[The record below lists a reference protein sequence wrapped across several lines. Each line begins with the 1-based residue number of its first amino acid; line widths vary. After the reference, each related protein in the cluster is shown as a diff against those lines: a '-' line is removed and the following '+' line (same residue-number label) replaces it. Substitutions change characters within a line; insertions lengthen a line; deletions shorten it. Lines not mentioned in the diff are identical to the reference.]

1 MDYSFHKNE
10 NSQVGAT
17 QLYGKFGPFTN
28 RKQQPR
34 LHEDVV
40 VSKSKHPYLLR
51 CLYHEKNQEGEMVS
65 VLPKVDEDF
74 YICREAQYDTT
85 FDRYEKIS
93 FGCKRVNSAISINQ
107 KSYVCMICVNNI
119 RHWLRNNKDI
129 FYKVL
134 QERQVETCSFD
145 HPYMH
150 GIIDTNDLESKRL
163 FEKVD
168 KFMFSGNFVFD
179 GTDPKPKD
187 RVSYLLHTMTCGSC
201 EQLAKDCECQK
212 TTENFGVISDF
223 QHDNESI
230 QSTIVDYHSSNDV
243 SNSKKRKKR
252 NKSNEQYHDAIKKD
266 NDWTGGSLWHVATTL
281 FCEFFSLCSA
291 TTNNRNG
298 VDNTIS
304 LKESC
309 DLWLPFFDD
318 LMENG
323 LNHIHVRHLLKSYLV
338 LRAQVKKN
346 GNHDESDDD
355 DFMEEYLFGSG
366 QSMTL

>member
-28 RKQQPR
+28 RKQLPR
-34 LHEDVV
+34 AHEDVV

-51 CLYHEKNQEGEMVS
+51 CLYHEENEEGEMVF
-65 VLPKVDEDF
+65 VLPKVHEDF
-74 YICREAQYDTT
+74 FICREAQYDTT

-93 FGCKRVNSAISINQ
+93 FGNTVVNSAISINQ

-119 RHWLRNNKDI
+119 RHWLRNNKKI
-129 FYKVL
+129 FYKML
-134 QERQVETCSFD
+134 KKVENCSVD

-150 GIIDTNDLESKRL
+150 GIKDTNDLEAKKL

-168 KFMFSGNFVFD
+168 NFMFSGNFVFD

-187 RVSYLLHTMTCGSC
+187 RVSYLLHTMTCGLC

-212 TTENFGVISDF
+212 TTDIGVISNF

-230 QSTIVDYHSSNDV
+230 QASIIDYNSSNDV
-243 SNSKKRKKR
+243 HNSKKRKKS
-252 NKSNEQYHDAIKKD
+252 KSNEQYYNAIKKD
-266 NDWTGGSLWHVATTL
+266 NDWKNGSLWHVATTL

-309 DLWLPFFDD
+309 ELWLPYFDD
-318 LMENG
+318 LNDDG

-338 LRAQVKKN
+338 LRAQVKEN
-346 GNHDESDDD
+346 FNHTDESDDD
-355 DFMEEYLFGSG
+355 DFMEDYLFGSG
-366 QSMTL
+366 QSMNV

>member
-51 CLYHEKNQEGEMVS
+51 CLYHEENEEGEMVS
-65 VLPKVDEDF
+65 VHPKVDEDF
-74 YICREAQYDTT
+74 YICREARYDTT

-107 KSYVCMICVNNI
+107 KSYVCMICVKNI
-119 RHWLRNNKDI
+119 RHWLRNNKHI
-129 FYKVL
+129 FYEMLK
-134 QERQVETCSFD
+134 ERQVGTYSVD

-150 GIIDTNDLESKRL
+150 GIQDTNDDLEANNL

-168 KFMFSGNFVFD
+168 NFMFSGNFVFD

-187 RVSYLLHTMTCGSC
+187 RVSYLLHTMRCSHARC
-201 EQLAKDCECQK
+201 KKLAKDCKCQK
-212 TTENFGVISDF
+212 TTNIGVISNF
-223 QHDNESI
+223 QHKNESI
-230 QSTIVDYHSSNDV
+230 QTSIIDYNSSNDV
-243 SNSKKRKKR
+243 HNSKKRKKS
-252 NKSNEQYHDAIKKD
+252 KSNEQYHDAIKKD
-266 NDWTGGSLWHVATTL
+266 NDWKNGSLWHVATTL

-298 VDNTIS
+298 VDNAIS

-309 DLWLPFFDD
+309 DLWLPFFDE
-318 LMENG
+318 LKENG

-338 LRAQVKKN
+338 LRAQVKEN
-346 GNHDESDDD
+346 DNHHDESDDD
-355 DFMEEYLFGSG
+355 EFMEDYLFG
-366 QSMTL
+366 QSMNV